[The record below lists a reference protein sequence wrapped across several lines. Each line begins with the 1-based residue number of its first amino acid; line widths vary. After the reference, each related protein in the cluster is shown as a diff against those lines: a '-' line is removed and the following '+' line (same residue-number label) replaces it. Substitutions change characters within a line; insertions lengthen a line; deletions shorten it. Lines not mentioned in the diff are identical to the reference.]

1 MTITA
6 QRLLTE
12 LGNKAWSGFNKDDM
26 VWENDDDS
34 AQAKAELNSALRY
47 LINKEDFPFKTSIQT
62 ITTAKDSNGFK
73 TPSGQILKVYNKDTL
88 EELYYIGDNSS
99 IDNTLTGM
107 PQGFY
112 VDYKNPKSSFKLYP
126 IPDNTYSIGIVYN
139 HFEPVIDAEEGTL
152 KFEFE
157 NADDYINIPF
167 DDDGKRYDLE
177 YYFMDCLVLMTMA
190 QNNKDEQDENYR
202 PTLDEFE
209 ARWKLFKKMA
219 NPVRVE
225 PRIVW

>member
-26 VWENDDDS
+26 VWTSEDS
-34 AQAKAELNSALRY
+34 DQAKAELNSALRY
-47 LINKEDFPFKTSIQT
+47 LINKEDFPFKISEQTVTTS
-62 ITTAKDSNGFK
+62 KGSNGYK
-73 TPSGQILKVYNKDTL
+73 TPPGQIIKVYNKKSLD
-88 EELYYIGDNSS
+88 EFYYIGDIST
-99 IDNTLTGM
+99 IDKNDSGT
-107 PQGFY
+107 PEGFY
-112 VDYKNPKSSFKLYP
+112 IDYKNPKSTLKLYP
-126 IPDNTYSIGIVYN
+126 IPDDTYSIGIVYN

-167 DDDGKRYDLE
+167 DDEGKRYNLE
-177 YYFMDCLVLMTMA
+177 WLFADCLVLMTMA

-202 PTLDEFE
+202 PTLNEFE
-209 ARWKLFKKMA
+209 ERWKLFKKLA
-219 NPVRVE
+219 KPVKVNPRMVL
-225 PRIVW
+225 

>member
-26 VWENDDDS
+26 VWTSEDS
-34 AQAKAELNSALRY
+34 DQAKAELNSALRY
-47 LINKEDFPFKTSIQT
+47 LINREDFPFKTSIQT
-62 ITTAKDSNGFK
+62 ITTSKGNNGFK
-73 TPSGQILKVYNKDTL
+73 TPSGQIDKIYNKETL
-88 EELYYIGDNSS
+88 EELYYIGDIAT
-99 IDNTLTGM
+99 IDTTTTGK
-107 PQGFY
+107 PKGFY
-112 VDYKNPKSSFKLYP
+112 IDYKNPKSTLKLYP
-126 IPDNTYSIGIVYN
+126 IPDDTYSIGIVYN

-167 DDDGKRYDLE
+167 DDEGKRYNLE
-177 YYFMDCLVLMTMA
+177 YLFMDCLVLKTME

-202 PTLDEFE
+202 PTKDEFNE
-209 ARWKLFKKMA
+209 RWKLFKKLA
-219 NPVRVE
+219 KPVKVNPRMVL
-225 PRIVW
+225 

>member
-1 MTITA
+1 MAITA
-6 QRLLTE
+6 QDLLTE
-12 LGNKAWSGFNKDDM
+12 LGNRAWSGFNLDDM
-26 VWENDDDS
+26 VWESEDS
-34 AQAKAELNSALRY
+34 DQAKAELNSALRY
-47 LINKEDFPFKTSIQT
+47 LIAREDFPFRVSEQNIVTSDGT
-62 ITTAKDSNGFK
+62 NGFK
-73 TPSGQILKVYNKDTL
+73 TPSGQITRVYDKNTL
-88 EELYYIGDNSS
+88 EELKFIGDSS
-99 IDNTLTGM
+99 KLDKTQKGKPTN
-107 PQGFY
+107 FY
-112 VDYKNPKSSFKLYP
+112 VDYKNPKSSLKLYP
-126 IPDNTYSIGIVYN
+126 IPDDVYN
-139 HFEPVIDAEEGTL
+139 IGVVFNQFKPVIDGEEGVL
-152 KFEFE
+152 KSLFE

>member
-6 QRLLTE
+6 QRLLTK

-26 VWENDDDS
+26 VWTSEDS
-34 AQAKAELNSALRY
+34 DQAKEELNSALRY

-62 ITTAKDSNGFK
+62 ITTSKGNNGFK
-73 TPSGQILKVYNKDTL
+73 TPSGQIDKIYNKETL
-88 EELYYIGDNSS
+88 EELYYIGDITT
-99 IDNTLTGM
+99 IDTTETGT

-112 VDYKNPKSSFKLYP
+112 IDYKNPKSTLKLYP
-126 IPDNTYSIGIVYN
+126 IPDDTYSIGVVYN

-167 DDDGKRYDLE
+167 DDEGKRYNLE
-177 YYFMDCLVLMTMA
+177 WLFADCLVLMTMA

-202 PTLDEFE
+202 PTLNEFE
-209 ARWKLFKKMA
+209 ERWKLFKKLA
-219 NPVRVE
+219 KPVKVNPRMVL
-225 PRIVW
+225 